1 MPELTHHYES
11 TDGAGGQFQ
20 GETNYGHTAR
30 GAAGVSGVLRHS
42 IIDEANHG
50 KNVSDP
56 LGGQFQQ
63 RLNESV
69 ALEHEVFSG
78 TRNCILYMAQ
88 YHPQPAADDKNKPT
102 TWSPDTKVYAYYS
115 QKVLTN
121 KKKQHFK
128 AFNNS
133 KQYHARHGMCT
144 NASRAESAG
153 RSSSVRHAA
162 RAPSASSSSTASA
175 SCSSM

>member
-1 MPELTHHYES
+1 MGVLTSRMPELTHHYES

-30 GAAGVSGVLRHS
+30 GAAGTSAVRRHS

-88 YHPQPAADDKNKPT
+88 YHPRPAADDKNKPT
-102 TWSPDTKVYAYYS
+102 IWSPDTNV
-115 QKVLTN
+115 
-121 KKKQHFK
+121 
-128 AFNNS
+128 
-133 KQYHARHGMCT
+133 
-144 NASRAESAG
+144 
-153 RSSSVRHAA
+153 
-162 RAPSASSSSTASA
+162 
-175 SCSSM
+175 